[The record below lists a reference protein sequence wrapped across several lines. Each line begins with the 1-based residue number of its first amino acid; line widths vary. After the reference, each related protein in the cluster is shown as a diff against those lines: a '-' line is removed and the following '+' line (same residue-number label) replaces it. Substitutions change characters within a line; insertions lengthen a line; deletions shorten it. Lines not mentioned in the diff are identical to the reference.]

1 LRREDLEDC
10 YSQAMLELVAQV
22 RAGRGFANARH
33 LANALEVRFNSRISD
48 RRRALSG
55 RSPMEAALETART
68 LADGDDGISV
78 IDRRADVERV
88 VLAREEVRRVG
99 DAARELTPDQRVV
112 LAAQLGS
119 SEVSAAEL
127 CATHGW
133 SIDKY
138 RKVSQRARARLARL
152 TDRGPNRVPSS
163 TRRSVEGAG
172 TAYDHRTVD
181 P

>member
-1 LRREDLEDC
+1 
-10 YSQAMLELVAQV
+10 M
-22 RAGRGFANARH
+22 GRGFANARH

-55 RSPMEAALETART
+55 RSPMEAALETALT
-68 LADGDDGISV
+68 LAEGDDGVSI

-99 DAARELTPDQRVV
+99 AAARELTPDQRIA
-112 LAAQLGS
+112 LGAQLGS
-119 SEVSAAEL
+119 SAMTAAEL

-138 RKVSQRARARLARL
+138 RKVSQRARARLATL
-152 TDRGPNRVPSS
+152 TDRGPKHVPSS
-163 TRRSVEGAG
+163 TRRSVEGSG

-181 P
+181 S